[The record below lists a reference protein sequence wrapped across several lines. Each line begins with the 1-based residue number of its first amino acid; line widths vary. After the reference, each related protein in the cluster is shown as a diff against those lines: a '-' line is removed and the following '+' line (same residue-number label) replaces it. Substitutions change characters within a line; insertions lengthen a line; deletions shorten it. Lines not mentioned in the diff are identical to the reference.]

1 MTYLS
6 SVPVMIAMPGPLEL
20 LLILLI
26 VLLVFG
32 AARLPQIFKS
42 MGSGIH
48 EFKKGLKEGEKG
60 QKKDDK
66 ESGHTHGDKCR
77 H

>member
-1 MTYLS
+1 MSYLS
-6 SVPVMIAMPGPLEL
+6 SIPVMINMPGPLEL

-26 VLLVFG
+26 VLLIFG
-32 AARLPQIFKS
+32 AAKLPQIFKS

-48 EFKKGLKEGEKG
+48 EFKKGLKEGEKDE
-60 QKKDDK
+60 KKSDK
-66 ESGHTHGDKCR
+66 ENGHTHGDKCC